1 MHMTACQRAHPLML
15 RSCSCVVLLATQP
28 VLSMP
33 QIQSAPTC
41 CCTSFFHTAFGAE
54 GAQRWTTESNALQHA
69 VSAASGSSPAVAEQ
83 QSCSAL
89 MACCHAATVLPDMPT
104 SAQHALLFTALH
116 QTGKMV

>member
-1 MHMTACQRAHPLML
+1 MRCAAGNTACAEHAANTICPWL
-15 RSCSCVVLLATQP
+15 
-28 VLSMP
+28 
-33 QIQSAPTC
+33 APTL